1 MRLESKILVCRT
13 PERIWAFLGDPANVP
28 KWDRGVSEV
37 VAKDGSGNGGSA
49 SQDAGVEFDTLAD
62 PSTRGLKDRGRMS
75 YRVEDVD
82 PAGYCTVRLTST
94 EGNARFFK
102 DAEWRFHVEAAP
114 EGAWVHCA
122 AVFTLRW
129 QYLFMAPVLYAAR
142 KAILIDLK
150 LLKGAIEVQ

>member
-1 MRLESKILVCRT
+1 MRLESKILVCRS
-13 PERIWAFLGDPANVP
+13 PERIWAFLGDPANVS

-37 VAKDGSGNGGSA
+37 VAKDGLA
-49 SQDAGVEFDTLAD
+49 SQGAGIEFDTLAD
-62 PSTRGLKDRGRMS
+62 PSKRGLKDRGRMS

-102 DAEWRFHVEAAP
+102 EAEWRFHVEAAL

-150 LLKGAIEVQ
+150 LLKEAIEAQ